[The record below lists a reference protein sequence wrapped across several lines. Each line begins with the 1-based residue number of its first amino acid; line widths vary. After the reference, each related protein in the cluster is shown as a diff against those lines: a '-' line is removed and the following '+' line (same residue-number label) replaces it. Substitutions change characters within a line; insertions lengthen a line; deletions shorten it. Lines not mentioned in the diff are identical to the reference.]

1 MLNIFKKGEKEEKKP
16 NLTKE
21 SKRNLKKRFWYLS
34 TQLQDEF
41 LDEEERDKI
50 IDEMKFIKD
59 VMPERYF
66 KSIDI
71 GPVLTA
77 LISGTFMIGTAF
89 ASYKLNNAGVFDKV
103 GSSLLNPLNFKK

>member
-1 MLNIFKKGEKEEKKP
+1 MLKIFKKGEEEEKKP

-21 SKRNLKKRFWYLS
+21 SKRNLKKRFCYLS
-34 TQLQDEF
+34 GLLQDEY
-41 LDEEERDKI
+41 LDDEERQKI
-50 IDEMKFIKD
+50 IDEMKFIRD

-71 GPVLTA
+71 GPIITA
-77 LISGTFMIGTAF
+77 LISGGFMIGTAI
-89 ASYKLNNAGVFDKV
+89 ASYKLNNAGIFDKV